1 VTDVQW
7 DNHVRSLVILGE
19 REEQNS
25 ATARS
30 TAQRTGDDIQR
41 EGQSSGGDTVLHL
54 DIGNLALAEE
64 KAGRSA
70 AYADIAAHLPR
81 YVGAV
86 LGRLGIHPQAV
97 TVLESE
103 TNVTLRVD
111 AASGSVVVKISPWPD
126 DLFVSTTFF

>member
-1 VTDVQW
+1 
-7 DNHVRSLVILGE
+7 
-19 REEQNS
+19 
-25 ATARS
+25 
-30 TAQRTGDDIQR
+30 
-41 EGQSSGGDTVLHL
+41 VLHL
-54 DIGNLALAEE
+54 DIGNLALAEK

-70 AYADIAAHLPR
+70 AYADITAHLPR

-86 LGRLGIHPQAV
+86 LGRIGIHPQAV

-126 DLFVSTTFF
+126 DLFVSTTFFQRLAGSGLPLPRKRQVSVHDPLTANPIPTRPAK